1 MQPSST
7 GIAEAEAFERCED
20 VLRFSPL
27 KLLARPRAALHP
39 LACAALAVFLA
50 GCSTFNREPPP
61 PCPPVA
67 ILGETSSLTQF
78 RQGPG
83 RDLTDVEYG
92 VQILDYR
99 GGCEFSSDKRT
110 VTINLTTD
118 IIAQRGPAMAGTAIT
133 VPYFIA
139 VLDRSQQILTKQVFE
154 TRIDLPAGRRRAGV
168 AEGSQP
174 IIPFAEGKGPKDYSI
189 MIGLQLTD
197 EQLAWNR
204 QARGGN

>member
-1 MQPSST
+1 MQRPPPGPRKT
-7 GIAEAEAFERCED
+7 EAFIICED

-27 KLLARPRAALHP
+27 KPM
-39 LACAALAVFLA
+39 ALAGLALFLA

-67 ILGETSSLTQF
+67 ILGETASLTQF
-78 RQGPG
+78 RPGPG

-99 GGCEFSSDKRT
+99 GGCQFSSDKRS
-110 VTINLTTD
+110 VIVELTTD
-118 IIAQRGPAMAGTAIT
+118 IVAQRGPAMSGTTIT
-133 VPYFIA
+133 VPYFVA
-139 VLDRSQQILTKQVFE
+139 VLDRNQQILTKQVFE
-154 TRIDLPAGRRRAGV
+154 SRIDLPAGRRRAGV
-168 AEGSQP
+168 AEGTEP
-174 IIPFAEGKGPKDYSI
+174 LIPFAEGRGPKDYSI